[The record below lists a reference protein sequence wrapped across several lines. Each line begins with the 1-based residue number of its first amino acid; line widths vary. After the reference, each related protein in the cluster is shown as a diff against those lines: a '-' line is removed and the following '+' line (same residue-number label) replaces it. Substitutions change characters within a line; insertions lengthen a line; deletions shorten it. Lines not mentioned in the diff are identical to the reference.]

1 MDFVVLPPEINS
13 ARIYAGPGAGP
24 MLVAS
29 ATWDALAAELFSA
42 LASYTAAV
50 TGLAAEW
57 QGPSSV
63 AMTAASVPYSQWLTT
78 TAAQA
83 EQTAA
88 QAKAAAVA
96 YEAAFTATVPPPVI
110 AANRALLMS
119 LVATNI
125 LGQNTP
131 AIMATEAHYM
141 EMWAQDVAAMS
152 GYAGAAAAATRLTPF
167 TPPQQNTNQAGIAG
181 QAASVAQAQASSAA
195 GNTQSILSQV
205 GSAVSGPGASTGD
218 SLGMLNNL
226 ASPVSNGSSM
236 LSSVASVGMS
246 AGSSV
251 PSLGS
256 ATQGLDQGA
265 LALTPAFTSGLS
277 PATAALSSTTT
288 AAGTPAGSVTASLGR
303 AVSLGGLSAPQGWAT
318 AAPAVSPT
326 AAGLSS
332 AGSAAATPGT
342 PGNMLGGLPL
352 AGTNRGTNMGMTPR
366 FEVRPQPHPV
376 MPRPA
381 V

>member
-24 MLVAS
+24 MFVAS
-29 ATWDALAAELFSA
+29 AAWDALAAEVYSA
-42 LASYTAAV
+42 LASFTAAV
-50 TGLAAEW
+50 SALAVDW
-57 QGPSSV
+57 QGPASA
-63 AMTAASVPYSQWLTT
+63 AMSAASLPYSQWLST

-83 EQTAA
+83 EITAA

-96 YEAAFTATVPPPVI
+96 YESAFAATVPPPVI

-131 AIMATEAHYM
+131 AIMATEAHYL

-167 TPPQQNTNQAGIAG
+167 TPPQQNTNQAGVAG
-181 QAASVAQAQASSAA
+181 QAASVAQAQASSTA
-195 GNTQSILSQV
+195 GNVQSVLSQV
-205 GSAVSGPGASTGD
+205 GSVMSGQGATTGD
-218 SLGMLNNL
+218 PLSMLNNL

-256 ATQGLDQGA
+256 ATQSLDGGA
-265 LALTPAFTSGLS
+265 LALTPAFTGALN
-277 PATAALSSTTT
+277 PAGATLGSLT
-288 AAGTPAGSVTASLGR
+288 AGTPASSVTAGLGR
-303 AVSLGGLSAPQGWAT
+303 AVSLGGLSAPPSWAAT
-318 AAPAVSPT
+318 APSVSPAT
-326 AAGLSS
+326 ASLAS
-332 AGSAAATPGT
+332 AGSSAATPAAN
-342 PGNMLGGLPL
+342 GNLLSGLPL
-352 AGTNRGTNMGMTPR
+352 AGANRGTNMGMTPR